1 MWVKGMQRIVLLIGL
16 LLLAGGGCLT
26 VSAEGLNGWQ
36 TENGKDY
43 WYEDGVRQ
51 GYDPENSN
59 YRGKEIYDSSQR
71 AWFWLDNAEGGVKA
85 VSKDVYQESDAGQ
98 WAENKETGTGKWV
111 RYDKDGHMVKGW
123 DVNEKGIYYFD
134 ETYGTMAKGW
144 VVIGFDGYFFNESTG
159 VLEKP
164 PVYFLQGGWYTPPTD
179 KIDSQYWVENGVI
192 QGTDPD
198 NPDYR
203 GKEIYDSSQGAW
215 FWLDAAN
222 GGAKTVSKDVYQE
235 SDAGQWAENK
245 ETGTGK
251 WVRYDKDGHMVKG
264 WDISEKGSYYF
275 DETYGTMA
283 KGRVTIE
290 GEEYV
295 FDEVTGVLIPEVRTE
310 WVRLGEQE
318 FWYEDGVRQGYD
330 PENPDY
336 RGKEIYDPESDAW
349 YWLDNVQ
356 YGAKAVNK
364 DVYQESEAGQW
375 AENKETGTGKWVRYD
390 ENGHMVKGWD
400 TNEKGTYYFDP
411 IYGTM
416 ARGDVVI
423 DGNAYIFDSVTGILF
438 EEIIDEETGEMTIK
452 VKPEDVKYSGKN
464 GGISWTITKEGK
476 LIIAG
481 ICGKEQENGWKD
493 AEWLQYTKEIKSAC
507 VDIKEATNLSYL
519 FKDLEVDYIDG
530 LQTLDTSKVNNM
542 SHMFEYCDFLSQ
554 LDVSH
559 FDTGNVTDMSY
570 MFAGCAYME
579 TLDLSNFDTRNV
591 TDMSYMFYDYYDI
604 YFNHR
609 SNLETIILKGFD
621 TRNVTNMEG
630 MFSGCKADYCDISHF
645 DTGNVT
651 NMSFMFQECYQ
662 NMIDVDGFDTSKV
675 TSMKGMFKDSFAKE
689 IDLTNFDTRNVT
701 DMSYMFSDGTH
712 YYYEYPSRLKNIFLG
727 NFDTGNVTNMEGMF
741 RGCCAQSYDVSN
753 FDTAKVINMKGMFEK
768 CEMVT
773 ELDISSFDTRNVTDM
788 SYMFAYS
795 KLLTRIIAGQNWVI
809 QSDAEVKNMFENCGT
824 DRVTM
829 KQ

>member
-1 MWVKGMQRIVLLIGL
+1 MRFKGFGRMVLLLGIL
-16 LLLAGGGCLT
+16 LLTGGNCLT
-26 VSAEGLNGWQ
+26 VKAEGLEGIEGFNGWQ
-36 TENGKDY
+36 AENGKVY

-51 GYDPENSN
+51 GYDPE
-59 YRGKEIYDSSQR
+59 
-71 AWFWLDNAEGGVKA
+71 
-85 VSKDVYQESDAGQ
+85 
-98 WAENKETGTGKWV
+98 
-111 RYDKDGHMVKGW
+111 
-123 DVNEKGIYYFD
+123 
-134 ETYGTMAKGW
+134 
-144 VVIGFDGYFFNESTG
+144 
-159 VLEKP
+159 
-164 PVYFLQGGWYTPPTD
+164 
-179 KIDSQYWVENGVI
+179 
-192 QGTDPD
+192 

-215 FWLDAAN
+215 FWLDNAEGGARAVSKDVYQESAAGQWAEN
-222 GGAKTVSKDVYQE
+222 EETGTGKWVRYDDNGYMIKGWDVNEKGVYYFDETYGTMAKGWVTIQVGSYYQFFFNETTGVLEKSSISGWFEVPIYQRQYQYWFEDGVLQGSNPDDPTYRGKEIYDSSQGAWFWLDGTKGGAKTVSKDVYQE
-235 SDAGQWAENK
+235 SEAGQWAENK

-507 VDIKEATNLSYL
+507 VDIKEATDLSYL

-559 FDTGNVTDMSY
+559 FNTGNVTDMSY

-579 TLDLSNFDTRNV
+579 TLDLSSFDTGNV

-609 SNLETIILKGFD
+609 SNLDTIILKGFD
-621 TRNVTNMEG
+621 TGNVTNMEG
-630 MFSGCKADYCDISHF
+630 MFSGCKAKYCDLSDF
-645 DTGNVT
+645 NTGNVT

-662 NMIDVDGFDTSKV
+662 NMIDVDGFDTGKV

-689 IDLTNFDTRNVT
+689 IDLTNFDTSNVT
-701 DMSYMFSDGTH
+701 DMSEMFFFSKGWR
-712 YYYEYPSRLKNIFLG
+712 SSK
-727 NFDTGNVTNMEGMF
+727 
-741 RGCCAQSYDVSN
+741 SYL
-753 FDTAKVINMKGMFEK
+753 TK
-768 CEMVT
+768 
-773 ELDISSFDTRNVTDM
+773 LDISSFDTGKVTNMRSMFEACEELIELDLSSFDTSNVTDM
-788 SYMFAYS
+788 SCMFAYTKS
-795 KLLTRIIAGQNWVI
+795 LTRITVGADWVI
-809 QSDAEVKNMFENCGT
+809 QPDTQVEKMFQDCGT
-824 DRVTM
+824 EWVTV
-829 KQ
+829 KQESGKR